1 VNPFDRFRTEQ
12 VITNLK
18 TGQYNVSGL
27 ILISSDS
34 LVSNQTYHHPSLIS
48 LASIKEGKKLESY
61 DLNHSPH
68 VYVELRHTFVNRCK
82 LIQPIIPV
90 YQMASMVWLLIFGT
104 FYAHTYYFNN
114 ANILPLQRVVV
125 VIPFLKLFETVAEG
139 IYVQACPWL
148 DSID

>member
-1 VNPFDRFRTEQ
+1 
-12 VITNLK
+12 
-18 TGQYNVSGL
+18 
-27 ILISSDS
+27 
-34 LVSNQTYHHPSLIS
+34 
-48 LASIKEGKKLESY
+48 
-61 DLNHSPH
+61 
-68 VYVELRHTFVNRCK
+68 
-82 LIQPIIPV
+82 
-90 YQMASMVWLLIFGT
+90 MASVVWLLIFGA